1 MKRNI
6 ILLIITILLI
16 PIVVLSFK
24 YKTKSFFAKPNEKKQ
39 IEEKTIKLKDEEA
52 FLEINIE
59 DYIIGVVAC
68 EMPASFFPEALKAQA
83 VASRTYALKKME
95 ENKSYDIENSTDNQC
110 YLSVD
115 EMKEKWG
122 ENFNKYYNKI
132 SNAVEST
139 KGECLTYNG
148 DIITAFYFAMSNGYT
163 EESQYV
169 FNEKLPYIKNVTS
182 PWETTHKN
190 FVEKNEYTEKE
201 FLNKLKSAESAVKN
215 IEILNKTKTGRVDKI
230 KINNKIYKGVE
241 FRRLLN
247 LKSTDFKITKKSNKI
262 VIETK
267 GYGHGVGM
275 SQYGANGLAAENKTY
290 KEILNYY
297 YKNIDIKNV

>member
-148 DIITAFYFAMSNGYT
+148 DIITAFYFAMSNMY
-163 EESQYV
+163 
-169 FNEKLPYIKNVTS
+169 LMKNYLT
-182 PWETTHKN
+182 
-190 FVEKNEYTEKE
+190 
-201 FLNKLKSAESAVKN
+201 LKV
-215 IEILNKTKTGRVDKI
+215 
-230 KINNKIYKGVE
+230 
-241 FRRLLN
+241 
-247 LKSTDFKITKKSNKI
+247 
-262 VIETK
+262 
-267 GYGHGVGM
+267 
-275 SQYGANGLAAENKTY
+275 
-290 KEILNYY
+290 
-297 YKNIDIKNV
+297 